1 LEWEDNEKEAIII
14 AKNKEGAVK
23 NEKEGDAEN
32 EEKEEDATDLNNNTG
47 GKLSEKNSPNL
58 NGGRNKR
65 H

>member
-1 LEWEDNEKEAIII
+1 MEWEDNEKGAIII
-14 AKNKEGAVK
+14 AKNKEGAAK

-58 NGGRNKR
+58 NGERNKR
-65 H
+65 Y

>member
-1 LEWEDNEKEAIII
+1 MEWEDNEKEAIII

>member
-1 LEWEDNEKEAIII
+1 MEREDNEKRAIII
-14 AKNKEGAVK
+14 AKNKEGAAK
-23 NEKEGDAEN
+23 NEKEGDAKK